1 MLSNT
6 LKRAYSAAAAATPA
20 PAASTNVSS
29 LTLKLVNK
37 TGSGKKQGL
46 SHLLSRYNFLDT
58 ESKSGLRIVRES
70 EVLGGKFSSTPLR
83 DGSIELKATFLKE
96 NLPYYLEILN
106 SVVSK
111 PVFKKY
117 HFDEEVLPAVLN
129 DALESSQDV
138 ELKAK
143 DLLYQL
149 TFKNAVL
156 GQPVAYDQVDKVSFE
171 EVKKFA
177 SELYQPSNA
186 VLTAENVDAAAF
198 KQFLAEAEFLS
209 TASKAKPSTA
219 ASASIKSFV
228 GESGALRYASSE
240 GVSTAAI
247 SVPVAEKDFATYETL
262 KNYLQSPLF
271 KFNKEVSKVEL
282 DTYSDKKIGVF
293 TLYSTGAS
301 PAAGIK
307 SIVKALKE
315 GVDVSGAANYTEAF
329 SGVKSTAKTFK
340 LDKFNYV
347 AVGKTTELPTVNEL

>member
-6 LKRAYSAAAAATPA
+6 LKRAYSAAAAAPA
-20 PAASTNVSS
+20 PHTTVSS

-70 EVLGGKFSSTPLR
+70 EVLGGEFTSTPLR
-83 DGSIELKATFLKE
+83 DGSIELKATFLRE
-96 NLPYYLEILN
+96 NLPYYLELLN

-117 HFDEEVLPAVLN
+117 HFDEEVLPAALT
-129 DALESSQDV
+129 DAVESSQDI
-138 ELKAK
+138 ESKAK

-156 GQPVAYDQVDKVSFE
+156 GQPVAYDQVDSVSFDD
-171 EVKKFA
+171 VKKFA

-186 VLTAENVDAAAF
+186 VLSAENVDAAAL
-198 KQFLAEAEFLS
+198 KQFLAETEFLS
-209 TASKAKPSTA
+209 A
-219 ASASIKSFV
+219 ASQAKSSASSAATKSFV
-228 GESGALRYASSE
+228 GESASLRYNSAE

-247 SVPVAEKDFATYETL
+247 AVPVAEKDFATYETL

-271 KFNKEVSKVEL
+271 KYSKDVTKVEL

-293 TLYSTGAS
+293 SIYSTGVS
-301 PAAGIK
+301 PASAIK

-315 GVDVSGAANYTEAF
+315 GVDVSGAAKYTETF
-329 SGVKSTAKTFK
+329 SGVKSATKTFK

-347 AVGKTTELPTVNEL
+347 AVGKTTELPTANEI

>member
-20 PAASTNVSS
+20 PVASTNVSS

-46 SHLLSRYNFLDT
+46 PHLLSRYNFLDT

-156 GQPVAYDQVDKVSFE
+156 GQPVAYDQVDKVNFE

-186 VLTAENVDAAAF
+186 ILTAENVDAAAF
-198 KQFLAEAEFLS
+198 KQFVAEAEFLS
-209 TASKAKPSTA
+209 AASKAKPSA
-219 ASASIKSFV
+219 ASTTIKSFV

-240 GVSTAAI
+240 DVSTAAI

-271 KFNKEVSKVEL
+271 KFNKKVSKVEL

>member
-20 PAASTNVSS
+20 PSTNVSS

-315 GVDVSGAANYTEAF
+315 GVDVSGAINYTEAF

>member
-6 LKRAYSAAAAATPA
+6 LRRAYSAAAAATPA
-20 PAASTNVSS
+20 PATNVST

-46 SHLLSRYNFLDT
+46 AHLLSRYNFLDT

-70 EVLGGKFSSTPLR
+70 EVLGGAFTSTPLR
-83 DGSIELKATFLKE
+83 DGSIELKASFLKE
-96 NLPYYLEILN
+96 NLPYYLEVLN
-106 SVVSK
+106 SVVAK
-111 PVFKKY
+111 PAFKKY
-117 HFDEEVLPAVLN
+117 QYDEEVLPAVLN
-129 DALESSQDV
+129 DALEASQDV

-156 GQPVAYDQVDKVSFE
+156 GQPVAYDLVDSVKFE
-171 EVKKFA
+171 EVKTFA

-186 VLTAENVDAAAF
+186 VLTSENVDAAAL
-198 KQFLAEAEFLS
+198 KQFVSESEFL
-209 TASKAKPSTA
+209 AA
-219 ASASIKSFV
+219 ASQSKPVAVSAAIKSFV
-228 GESGALRYASSE
+228 GESAALRQASSS
-240 GVSTAAI
+240 GISTAAI
-247 SVPVAEKDFATYETL
+247 AVPVAEKDFATYETL

-271 KFNKEVSKVEL
+271 KFNKDVTKVEL
-282 DTYSDKKIGVF
+282 DTYTDKKIGVF
-293 TLYSTGAS
+293 TVYSTGAA

-315 GVDVSGAANYTEAF
+315 GVDVSAAAKFTEAF
-329 SGVKSTAKTFK
+329 SGVKSSAKTFK